1 MSTYII
7 AEIGINHNGDMD
19 LAKELILKAKHGGCD
34 AVKFQKRDIES
45 VYSEEELN
53 TPRES
58 PFGTTTREQK
68 EGIEFDINQYKELES
83 YSKQCGLDFIVSCW
97 DLKSLDLV
105 QENLDVKYHKVAS
118 AMATDKT
125 FLMELNKIKKPVI
138 LSVGMCTQVEV
149 DRAMVILNNVKYIL
163 ACTSTYPT
171 KAEEIN
177 LKYVETLIERF
188 PFTKVGFSNHYNG
201 MDACVGAVALGAEC
215 IEFHITKERTMY
227 GSDQPASIQD
237 VDDLVDAVRKMELM
251 VGDGVKIV
259 YDSEIPIAAKL
270 RKVNDTILKQ
280 LNKEYL

>member
-1 MSTYII
+1 MNTYII

-125 FLMELNKIKKPVI
+125 FLMELNKTKKPVI
-138 LSVGMCTQVEV
+138 LSVGMCTQAEV

-188 PFTKVGFSNHYNG
+188 PFIKVGFSNHYNG
-201 MDACVGAVALGAEC
+201 MDACVGAVTLGAEC

-237 VDDLVDAVRKMELM
+237 SDDLVDAVRKMELM

-259 YDSEIPIAAKL
+259 YDSEVPIAKKL
-270 RKVNDTILKQ
+270 RKVNDTMIKRY
-280 LNKEYL
+280 N

>member
-1 MSTYII
+1 MSIYII
-7 AEIGINHNGDMD
+7 AEIGINHNGDID
-19 LAKELILKAKHGGCD
+19 LAKELILKAKDSGCE

-125 FLMELNKIKKPVI
+125 FLMELNKTKKPVI
-138 LSVGMCTQVEV
+138 LSVGMCTQSEV
-149 DRAMVILNNVKYIL
+149 DSALIILNNVKYIL

-177 LKYVETLIERF
+177 LKYVETLKEKF
-188 PFTKVGFSNHYNG
+188 PSIKVGFSNHYNG

-237 VDDLVDAVRKMELM
+237 SDDLVDAIRKMELM
-251 VGDGVKIV
+251 VGDGIKKV
-259 YDSEIPIAAKL
+259 YDSEVPIAKKL
-270 RKVNDTILKQ
+270 RKVNDTTIKR
-280 LNKEYL
+280 YV